1 MWGLEIQMRRFV
13 PEEKS
18 ELTNEGFR
26 MSKGM
31 GDLLN
36 RYNFEV
42 NLNMVVSLSLPL
54 HMSAIEVL
62 SVLLH
67 SVYIKPIFCTLT
79 KVFFF
84 NILSGIWPIFFSVLL
99 T

>member
-18 ELTNEGFR
+18 ELANEGFQ

-42 NLNMVVSLSLPL
+42 NLNMVVSLSLCICQPL
-54 HMSAIEVL
+54 KCFLFYSFLYTSSLYFAH
-62 SVLLH
+62 
-67 SVYIKPIFCTLT
+67 
-79 KVFFF
+79 
-84 NILSGIWPIFFSVLL
+84 
-99 T
+99 